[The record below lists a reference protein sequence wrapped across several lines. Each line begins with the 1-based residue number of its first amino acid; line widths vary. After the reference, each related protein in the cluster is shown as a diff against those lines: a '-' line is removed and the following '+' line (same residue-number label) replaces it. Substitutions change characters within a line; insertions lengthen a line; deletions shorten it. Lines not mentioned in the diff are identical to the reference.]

1 MKKVIRADKAPKPIA
16 PYSQAVRSGD
26 FLFLS
31 GMTGVNPKSGKVVEG
46 GVRAETRKTLE
57 NIKMVLEE
65 SGLTLEDVAKVTV
78 FLKNIADFK
87 EFNEAYSEFF
97 ESDYPARTTV
107 QATPPGTGVVEIE
120 VVASASR

>member
-1 MKKVIRADKAPKPIA
+1 LKKIIRTDKTPKPIA

-46 GVRAETRKTLE
+46 GVRAETQLTLQ
-57 NIKMVLEE
+57 NIKTVLEE
-65 SGLTLEDVAKVTV
+65 AGLTLEDVVKVTV
-78 FLKNIADFK
+78 FLKNIAHFK

-97 ESDYPARTTV
+97 KNDYPARTTV